1 MKRTRFLLILDTILF
16 VSLVVLVEPRT
27 SLTVHE
33 WLGLAIIPLIVVHLL
48 YAWQWIATTLA
59 RLRAR
64 GAWRLRINA
73 VLNVA
78 LFVTFVVSAFS
89 GVMTS
94 FIVLPGL
101 GVMPATFS
109 RWTILHNDWTVYLEV
124 VAGLHIAMNW
134 NWILGAVRRH
144 VLARPSA
151 RGDAALDALAGKD
164 A

>member
-16 VSLVVLVEPRT
+16 LSLVVLMEPRT

-33 WLGLAIIPLIVVHLL
+33 WLGIAFIPLIVVHLL
-48 YAWQWIATTLA
+48 FAWQWIITTLA
-59 RLRAR
+59 RLGAK

-73 VLNVA
+73 VLNLA

-94 FIVLPGL
+94 FIALPGL
-101 GVMPATFS
+101 GIMSATFG
-109 RWTILHNDWTVYLEV
+109 RWTLLHNQWTVYFQV
-124 VAGLHIAMNW
+124 AAGLHIAMNW
-134 NWILGAVRRH
+134 SWIVGAVRRH

-151 RGDAALDALAGKD
+151 RGDAAIAAVAGK
-164 A
+164 AA

>member
-16 VSLVVLVEPRT
+16 VSLAVLIEPRT

-33 WLGLAIIPLIVVHLL
+33 WLGLTFIPLVVVHLL
-48 YAWQWIATTLA
+48 FAWQWIATTLA
-59 RLRAR
+59 RLGAR

-73 VLNVA
+73 VLNLA

-101 GVMPATFS
+101 GIMSANFG
-109 RWTILHNDWTVYLEV
+109 RWTLLHNEWTVYFEV
-124 VAGLHIAMNW
+124 IAGLHVAMNW
-134 NWILGAVRRH
+134 NWIVGAVRRH

-151 RGDAALDALAGKD
+151 RGDAAIEAIAGKD